1 MEIKSNSIDGSPFSP
16 GGEKKATTTT
26 TGGLFPVVMQGKSG
40 NSKVISGVLFV
51 AVVAAVIA
59 SPDCYLTKIP
69 SRIVP
74 SVSEMSCE

>member
-1 MEIKSNSIDGSPFSP
+1 MGAHFLLVGKRRRRRRRQGDCSRLSCMEKN
-16 GGEKKATTTT
+16 
-26 TGGLFPVVMQGKSG
+26 G